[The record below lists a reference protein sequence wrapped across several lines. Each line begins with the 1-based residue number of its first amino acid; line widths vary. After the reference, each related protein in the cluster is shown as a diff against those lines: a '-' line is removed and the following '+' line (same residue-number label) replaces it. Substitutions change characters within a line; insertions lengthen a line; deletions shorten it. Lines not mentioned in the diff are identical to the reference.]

1 MDSIEAGNSDQ
12 KPSVI
17 NEKQI
22 IMKACF
28 KGRSWKGGH
37 NMLHQMTIASLA
49 VDPDSQSPIIVL
61 KSLEDDKPLL
71 IWIGALEATSIVYAL
86 QGVAFERPLTHDLF
100 KNFMDR
106 TAFTVTRVEICDLE
120 NNTFF
125 AKLFVRSEDT
135 EFYIDARP
143 SDAIALAIRFEAP
156 VFAEESVIVKS
167 RQESGKIEVADDS
180 EEGKKWAEYLAKL
193 DNDDFGK
200 YKV

>member
-1 MDSIEAGNSDQ
+1 MKIDYHGGLTNSL
-12 KPSVI
+12 
-17 NEKQI
+17 
-22 IMKACF
+22 
-28 KGRSWKGGH
+28 SWKGGR
-37 NMLHQMTIASLA
+37 NMLHEMTIASLA

-61 KSLEDDKPLL
+61 KSLEDGRTLL

-106 TAFTVTRVEICDLE
+106 ITYTVKRVEISELE

-125 AKLFVRSEDT
+125 AKLYVRSEDS
-135 EFYIDARP
+135 EFFIDARP
-143 SDAIALAIRFEAP
+143 SDAIALAIRFNAP

-167 RQESGKIEVADDS
+167 RQESSKMEVADDS